1 MKQDTLL
8 YFHRRNDDNTIFY
21 VGIGGKRRPSDTTN
35 RNRYWHNIVE
45 KVGYSVEIIHTN
57 LTWEQACILEIKY
70 IKQFGRFDLGLGKL
84 VNMTDGGDGVK
95 GKDCNG
101 EKNGFFNKNHK
112 TETKKLISIW
122 NKENKEY
129 KPMSVDAKIDLSDK
143 IKEQYK
149 NGRKSPWQDKKR
161 PDEDRRSISL
171 TKSSLSILDVKNI
184 QQLFFI
190 EGLRKCDI
198 YKKYNISRS
207 FLDVLLNDDI
217 WKNL

>member
-8 YFHRRNDDNTIFY
+8 YFHRRNDNNTIFY
-21 VGIGGKRRPSDTTN
+21 VGIGGKTRPSDTTN

-101 EKNGFFNKNHK
+101 EKNGFFNKKHNDK
-112 TETKKLISIW
+112 TL
-122 NKENKEY
+122 NK
-129 KPMSVDAKIDLSDK
+129 MS
-143 IKEQYK
+143 
-149 NGRKSPWQDKKR
+149 
-161 PDEDRRSISL
+161 
-171 TKSSLSILDVKNI
+171 
-184 QQLFFI
+184 
-190 EGLRKCDI
+190 
-198 YKKYNISRS
+198 ISRS
-207 FLDVLLNDDI
+207 GEKNVKAKLKKEDVIWIRNNYNLFSVRCRFL
-217 WKNL
+217 NLFTILFNFFHSKR